1 MRPDE
6 SAVPQTCW
14 LELLTFEGSLWV
26 RAPLA
31 LQRDMR
37 CMFALHALNASVEYR
52 HCQSLTLHAFRYGIG
67 RTQHFTA
74 TARTSASS
82 SSLGHNA
89 GSASLLAWA
98 WRFTRA
104 AYTQPGW
111 SGLLPTHHLRVA
123 RDAWSMAL
131 ASPRIMNPVVLGGG
145 IPNLAAYA
153 SALRSGSSKMTPA
166 RMPSLAQIDARL
178 RRCMHSALHS
188 YTISSS
194 CARVALINALQIS
207 GKNIPYLMGA
217 LVADMLQR
225 GRGYCDAPLV
235 SPEPHGEAVRTYLE
249 QGVLDWARAVWEDI
263 AHNAFMILHVFRLC
277 LLFAPL
283 MLTAPLV
290 FHFGVSR
297 PTWMAMLR
305 ETMEAAGPAYIKWG
319 QWAATRKDMFPP
331 DMCQELALLQCSAPE
346 HKCVYTSTVGSC
358 ACASRVFR

>member
-1 MRPDE
+1 MNCR
-6 SAVPQTCW
+6 
-14 LELLTFEGSLWV
+14 
-26 RAPLA
+26 
-31 LQRDMR
+31 QRQS
-37 CMFALHALNASVEYR
+37 FA
-52 HCQSLTLHAFRYGIG
+52 LHAFRYGIALG
-67 RTQHFTA
+67 RTQSSSAF
-74 TARTSASS
+74 ARNIASS
-82 SSLGHNA
+82 SPRDVTSS
-89 GSASLLAWA
+89 SASLLSWA

-104 AYTQPGW
+104 AYTQPAW

-131 ASPRIMNPVVLGGG
+131 ASPRIMNPVVMGGG
-145 IPNLAAYA
+145 IPNIAAYA
-153 SALRSGSSKMTPA
+153 HVLRRGSSGMTGP
-166 RMPSLAQIDARL
+166 RIPSLAQIDARL

-194 CARVALINALQIS
+194 SARIVLINALQIS

-235 SPEPHGEAVRTYLE
+235 SPEAHGDVVRVHFE
-249 QGVLDWARAVWEDI
+249 QGVLEWVRAVWGDI
-263 AHNAFMILHVFRLC
+263 AHNAAMILHVFRLW

-283 MLTAPLV
+283 VLTAPLV
-290 FHFGVSR
+290 FYFGVSR

-331 DMCQELALLQCSAPE
+331 DMCRELAQLQCSAPE
-346 HKCVYTSTVGSC
+346 HQYVLKRSC
-358 ACASRVFR
+358 RV